1 MQKHSE
7 QREIETDDS
16 CTMDEMENEFEER
29 DIKRVEGCFTLAFI
43 LALAFLLLAIKVI
56 QYCL

>member
-1 MQKHSE
+1 MQNNIE

-29 DIKRVEGCFTLAFI
+29 DIKRVEGFFTLAFI
-43 LALAFLLLAIKVI
+43 LVIAILVLAIKVI